1 MLPHFPLPQPVQPA
15 RQTSSWAPSIVITP
29 IRIDSRGNHRL
40 SEHHPTSAF
49 VKMGAINDGS
59 ETQNGT
65 SVNAVSSS
73 SALLNGDNGGQ
84 STNSEKSI
92 ASDMATLG
100 TVDSNNNNQENVP
113 VNGNETSENVEK
125 VSFEK
130 KKEMFQSKSSSP
142 NLCRTE
148 SESRLPPLSPHFQ
161 RCNSV
166 PGTYSSS
173 ENNQQMSPRQPH
185 FASSSFYDPREH
197 PTIEEQVSLIDS
209 GARKFFWLPC
219 S

>member
-1 MLPHFPLPQPVQPA
+1 
-15 RQTSSWAPSIVITP
+15 
-29 IRIDSRGNHRL
+29 
-40 SEHHPTSAF
+40 
-49 VKMGAINDGS
+49 MGAINDGT

-65 SVNAVSSS
+65 TSVNAVNSS

-100 TVDSNNNNQENVP
+100 TVDSNNNNQESVL
-113 VNGNETSENVEK
+113 VNGDAAAESDEK
-125 VSFEK
+125 MTFEK
-130 KKEMFQSKSSSP
+130 KKEIFQSKSSSP

-185 FASSSFYDPREH
+185 FASSAFFDPREH
-197 PTIEEQVSLIDS
+197 PTIEEQVSLIELIQVPES
-209 GARKFFWLPC
+209 VFFLLLPGRLQNW
-219 S
+219 